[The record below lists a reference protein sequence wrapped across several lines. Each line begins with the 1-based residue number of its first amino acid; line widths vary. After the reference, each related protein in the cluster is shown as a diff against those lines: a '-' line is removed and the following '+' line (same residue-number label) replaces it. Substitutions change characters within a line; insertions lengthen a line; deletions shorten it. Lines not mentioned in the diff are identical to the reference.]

1 MFSNTRFYLYT
12 NINNVFYELIYQLSQ
27 YRSIVIVK
35 MPCNSANT
43 NITMAIFDQSNR
55 DGFEN
60 SI

>member
-1 MFSNTRFYLYT
+1 MFSNRRFYLYT

-35 MPCNSANT
+35 MPCNRANA
-43 NITMAIFDQSNR
+43 NITIAIFDQSND
-55 DGFEN
+55 DGDEN

>member
-1 MFSNTRFYLYT
+1 MCG
-12 NINNVFYELIYQLSQ
+12 IYELIYQLVQ

-35 MPCNSANT
+35 IPCNNANT
-43 NITMAIFDQSNR
+43 NITVAIFDQSNG